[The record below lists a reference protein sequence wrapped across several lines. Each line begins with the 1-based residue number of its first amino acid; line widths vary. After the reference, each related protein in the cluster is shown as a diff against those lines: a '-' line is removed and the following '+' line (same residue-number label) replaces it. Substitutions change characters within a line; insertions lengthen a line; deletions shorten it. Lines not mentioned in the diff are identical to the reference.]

1 MNPTSSQALGIS
13 AFAHLRAR
21 KVSEYRPTPV
31 VEPIAVP
38 VPTVTQND
46 TRSTPPELFD
56 RNTLRLPDVI
66 GSERLVH
73 PRL

>member
-21 KVSEYRPTPV
+21 KVSERHPTPV

-38 VPTVTQND
+38 VPTVTSND
-46 TRSTPPELFD
+46 THSALPELKIPFAFLTLLAQSSRSTD
-56 RNTLRLPDVI
+56 T
-66 GSERLVH
+66 
-73 PRL
+73 

>member
-21 KVSEYRPTPV
+21 KVSEHHPTPV

-38 VPTVTQND
+38 VPTVTSND
-46 TRSTPPELFD
+46 TRSAPPELFD
-56 RNTLRLPDVI
+56 QNTLRLPDVI
-66 GSERLVH
+66 GPE
-73 PRL
+73 